1 MISALLKAVNGSLGA
16 KESRVRAC
24 AEESLRTMKFKAP
37 SLGKAEAARPA
48 IALHIA
54 FRSEC
59 PLPILS
65 HYSSISHDSHILL
78 FLLVSMTENVT

>member
-24 AEESLRTMKFKAP
+24 AEETLRTMKFKAP

-59 PLPILS
+59 PLLILS
-65 HYSSISHDSHILL
+65 HYSSIL
-78 FLLVSMTENVT
+78 MTLTSYFFFSSL